1 MMKRTLLMADDD
13 GPDGPQLV
21 TETVTFE
28 DATLNTSGI
37 LTGEKLAEEVT
48 GDTGTYKEYSG
59 TFYTSGTASFQC
71 YYSDQWGSPYTAGFT
86 VSNNTNMGTRKSV
99 QRLRQ
104 GRSEGFQEV
113 RRGLLRFV
121 QCFAGKGGSRADGD
135 LLEEGQPAEH
145 LDQQQHLC
153 FPLVDFG

>member
-1 MMKRTLLMADDD
+1 MKMMKRTLLMAAAVLALAACSDDD

-59 TFYTSGTASFQC
+59 TFYLYVGDGFVPVLLFRSVGFFLHGRIHRVEQYQHGDALDSEISTASTPRAERRIPR
-71 YYSDQWGSPYTAGFT
+71 SSPWATT
-86 VSNNTNMGTRKSV
+86 IRTM
-99 QRLRQ
+99 LR
-104 GRSEGFQEV
+104 RE
-113 RRGLLRFV
+113 RREPCR
-121 QCFAGKGGSRADGD
+121 R
-135 LLEEGQPAEH
+135 
-145 LDQQQHLC
+145 
-153 FPLVDFG
+153 

>member
-1 MMKRTLLMADDD
+1 MKMMKRTLLMAAAVLALAACSDDD

-86 VSNNTNMGTRKSV
+86 VSNNTNMRRPDSEISTASTPRAERRIPRSSPWATTI
-99 QRLRQ
+99 RTMLR
-104 GRSEGFQEV
+104 RE
-113 RRGLLRFV
+113 RREPCR
-121 QCFAGKGGSRADGD
+121 R
-135 LLEEGQPAEH
+135 
-145 LDQQQHLC
+145 
-153 FPLVDFG
+153 

>member
-1 MMKRTLLMADDD
+1 MKMMKRTLLMAAAVLALAACSDDD

-59 TFYTSGTASFQC
+59 TFYTIRRG
-71 YYSDQWGSPYTAGFT
+71 
-86 VSNNTNMGTRKSV
+86 
-99 QRLRQ
+99 RLRSSAIIPIS
-104 GRSEGFQEV
+104 GVLPTRPDSPCRTIPTWRLSLIHISEPT
-113 RRGLLRFV
+113 R
-121 QCFAGKGGSRADGD
+121 
-135 LLEEGQPAEH
+135 P
-145 LDQQQHLC
+145 
-153 FPLVDFG
+153 

>member
-1 MMKRTLLMADDD
+1 MMKRTLLMAAAVLALAACSDDD

-71 YYSDQWGSPYTAGFT
+71 YYSDQWGSSYTAGFT
-86 VSNNTNMGTRKSV
+86 VSNNTNMETPGFGISTASTPRAERRIPRSSPWATTI
-99 QRLRQ
+99 RTMLR
-104 GRSEGFQEV
+104 RE
-113 RRGLLRFV
+113 RREPCR
-121 QCFAGKGGSRADGD
+121 R
-135 LLEEGQPAEH
+135 
-145 LDQQQHLC
+145 
-153 FPLVDFG
+153 

>member
-1 MMKRTLLMADDD
+1 MMKRTLLMAAAVLALAACSDDD

-59 TFYTSGTASFQC
+59 TFYTSGRLRSSAIIPISGVLPTRP
-71 YYSDQWGSPYTAGFT
+71 DSPCRTYQHGDARI
-86 VSNNTNMGTRKSV
+86 RKSV

-121 QCFAGKGGSRADGD
+121 QCFAGKGGSRAGR
-135 LLEEGQPAEH
+135 
-145 LDQQQHLC
+145 
-153 FPLVDFG
+153 

>member
-1 MMKRTLLMADDD
+1 MMKRTLLMAAAVLALAACSDDD

-71 YYSDQWGSPYTAGFT
+71 YYSDQWGSSYTAGFT
-86 VSNNTNMGTRKSV
+86 VSNNTNMETP
-99 QRLRQ
+99 
-104 GRSEGFQEV
+104 GFGISTASTPRAV
-113 RRGLLRFV
+113 RRIPRSSPWATTIRTMLRRERREP
-121 QCFAGKGGSRADGD
+121 CRR
-135 LLEEGQPAEH
+135 
-145 LDQQQHLC
+145 
-153 FPLVDFG
+153 

>member
-1 MMKRTLLMADDD
+1 MKMMKRTLLMAAAVLALAACSDDD

-71 YYSDQWGSPYTAGFT
+71 YYSDQWGSSYTAGFT
-86 VSNNTNMGTRKSV
+86 VSNNTNMETPGFGNQYSV
-99 QRLRQ
+99 Y
-104 GRSEGFQEV
+104 
-113 RRGLLRFV
+113 
-121 QCFAGKGGSRADGD
+121 AKGGAKDSKKFAVGYYDSYNASQGKAGAPCRR
-135 LLEEGQPAEH
+135 
-145 LDQQQHLC
+145 
-153 FPLVDFG
+153 

>member
-1 MMKRTLLMADDD
+1 MKMMKRTLLMAAAVLALAACSDDD

-86 VSNNTNMGTRKSV
+86 VSNNTNMETPGFGISTASTPRAERRIPRSSPWATTI
-99 QRLRQ
+99 RTMLR
-104 GRSEGFQEV
+104 RE
-113 RRGLLRFV
+113 RREPCR
-121 QCFAGKGGSRADGD
+121 R
-135 LLEEGQPAEH
+135 
-145 LDQQQHLC
+145 
-153 FPLVDFG
+153 

>member
-1 MMKRTLLMADDD
+1 MKMMKRTLLMAAAVLALAACSDDD

-86 VSNNTNMGTRKSV
+86 VSNNTNMETPGLGNQYSV
-99 QRLRQ
+99 STPRAERRIPRSSPWATTIRTMLR
-104 GRSEGFQEV
+104 RE
-113 RRGLLRFV
+113 RREPCR
-121 QCFAGKGGSRADGD
+121 R
-135 LLEEGQPAEH
+135 
-145 LDQQQHLC
+145 
-153 FPLVDFG
+153 